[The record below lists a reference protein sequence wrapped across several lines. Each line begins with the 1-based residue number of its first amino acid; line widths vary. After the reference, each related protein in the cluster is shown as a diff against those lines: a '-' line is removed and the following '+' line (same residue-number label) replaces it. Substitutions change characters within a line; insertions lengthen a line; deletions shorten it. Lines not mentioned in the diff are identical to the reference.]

1 MFYLHP
7 RWLCGSD
14 SGRFARVL
22 PGMDAVNAMI
32 CLHRVAGAVGVALQ
46 GSRLAGD
53 GAVFLM
59 GGATPVGVVDHG

>member
-1 MFYLHP
+1 
-7 RWLCGSD
+7 
-14 SGRFARVL
+14 
-22 PGMDAVNAMI
+22 MDAVNAMI